1 VYAEQ
6 GLLAQAQSRPHQA
19 IKQFEDALLRSPD
32 HPTATI
38 CLANLLLDVWDQTL
52 PLEPTNADVNLEA
65 SRLSLLT
72 ELSQPKSA
80 RAVSTEE
87 LKFTESAQ
95 SSEPSEAPM
104 SAHDVDPKHLH
115 RLAARDRA
123 YSLLSALTK
132 LGSSWDNS
140 DAWYALSR
148 AYEAG
153 EQTEKLKE
161 VLWWCIELEDRRPI
175 RHWSNIGSGLYV
187 L

>member
-1 VYAEQ
+1 M
-6 GLLAQAQSRPHQA
+6 LSQAQSNPHKA
-19 IKQFEDALLRSPD
+19 IKHFEEALLRQAD

-38 CLANLLLDVWDQTL
+38 GLANLLLDVWDQKL
-52 PLEPTNADVNLEA
+52 PLETAKADSDFNA
-65 SRLSLLT
+65 SRQTLLSET
-72 ELSQPKSA
+72 PKPKTGK
-80 RAVSTEE
+80 AVSIDE
-87 LKFTESAQ
+87 LKAAEAMEVEGSTEGSA
-95 SSEPSEAPM
+95 

-123 YSLLSALTK
+123 YGLLSALTK
-132 LGSSWDNS
+132 RGSSWDS
-140 DAWYALSR
+140 SEAWYALSR

-153 EQTEKLKE
+153 EQVEKLKE